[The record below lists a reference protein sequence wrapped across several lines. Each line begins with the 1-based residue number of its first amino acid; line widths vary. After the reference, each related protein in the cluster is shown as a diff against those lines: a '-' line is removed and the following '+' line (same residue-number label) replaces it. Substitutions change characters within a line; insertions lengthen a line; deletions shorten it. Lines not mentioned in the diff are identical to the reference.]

1 MAPQKISPRVTVETE
16 HFGSNNSI
24 IDCGSQLVLIDSPHC
39 LSDARR
45 WRAFAESL
53 GEIAFIVNSD
63 HHPDHTIGNYVMPG
77 WVIGHAITRERLLT
91 EPPSREYL
99 IDLMQRL
106 DPESVPV
113 FESEYQVRVPDICVQ
128 DHLEL
133 NINDVLVDLRFQR
146 GHTRNNL
153 LTYLPE
159 DRVLFTG
166 DIVCE
171 AGLPSFQ
178 DSRMWDWFDA
188 LDVVEQY
195 DFDYLVPG
203 HGIVTDRAGVQRY
216 RELGRAVVAEVSELL
231 GKGATSDE
239 VIARVRFE
247 DNIHVATETCVGYSE
262 EVIESFQTRSIER
275 IVEDLHAEPEL
286 ANR

>member
-1 MAPQKISPRVTVETE
+1 MSPQKISPRVTVETE

-24 IDCGSQLVLIDSPHC
+24 IDCDGSVVLVDSPHC

-45 WRAFAESL
+45 WRTFAESI
-53 GEIAFIVNSD
+53 GDIAFIVNSD

-77 WVIGHAITRERLLT
+77 WVIGHAVTRERLLT

-99 IDLMQRL
+99 VDLMQRL
-106 DPESVPV
+106 DSESVPV
-113 FESEYQVRVPDICVQ
+113 FESEYQVRVPDICV
-128 DHLEL
+128 DEHLEL
-133 NINDVLVDLRFQR
+133 NINDVLIDLRFQR

-159 DRVLFTG
+159 DGVLFTG

-178 DSRMWDWFDA
+178 DSRIRDWFDA

-195 DFDYLVPG
+195 DFEFLVPG
-203 HGIVTDRAGVQRY
+203 HGLVTDRTGVQRY
-216 RELGRAVVAEVSELL
+216 RELGRAVIAEVSELL
-231 GKGATSDE
+231 DRGADSSE

-247 DNIHVATETCVGYSE
+247 DNIHVATDSCIGYSE
-262 EVIESFQTRSIER
+262 EVIESFQTRSIAR
-275 IVEDLHAEPEL
+275 IVEDLLAEPEL
-286 ANR
+286 SNR